1 MIAPD
6 FEVQQGNRTFL
17 DGLWDQRTFRVLVTA
32 IILVVVLAFLRS
44 AHETLTLFLF
54 AILFAYFLEPLVR
67 MLEKPLRGRGKAILI
82 VYTVLI
88 GVLTGVGLI
97 AGPSIGD
104 EARQF
109 TGSLPSLL
117 EKLSSGELIQKFGQA
132 HHLKPTVV
140 AQAQSYLVNHREDIL
155 GYGKVLGAKI
165 AEPFK
170 HIWWVILIP
179 ILSLFFLRQGNEIA
193 TAAVALGRSTTEQDI
208 IKGLLDDV
216 NVMLGSYIRAQIT
229 LASLTLVAYTLV
241 LSLLG
246 APYAFILGP
255 IAGFLEFIPVVG
267 PAIGSVSIIV
277 ISVLAG
283 YSHVL
288 WLFIFLALWRLTQ
301 DYVSAPRIMG
311 RSLEINPLLQIFAV
325 LSGGEIAGVVGA
337 LIAVPVAATLRILAR
352 RLHRRQ
358 EAAGVSGA
366 AVKALGTP

>member
-1 MIAPD
+1 MTTPD
-6 FEVQQGNRTFL
+6 LEVQQGNRTFL
-17 DGLWDQRTFRVLVTA
+17 DGLWDQRTFRVLITA
-32 IILVVVLAFLRS
+32 TVFIVVLAFLRS

-54 AILFAYFLEPLVR
+54 AVLFAYFLEPLVK
-67 MLEKPLRGRGKAILI
+67 MLEKPVRGRGKAILL
-82 VYTVLI
+82 VYVALI
-88 GVLTGVGLI
+88 GILVAVGFI

-104 EARQF
+104 ESRQF

-117 EKLSSGELIQKFGQA
+117 ERLSSGELIQKFGQA

-155 GYGKVLGAKI
+155 GYGKAAGAKI

-170 HIWWVILIP
+170 HIWWLILIP
-179 ILSLFFLRQGNEIA
+179 ILSLFFLRQGNQIA
-193 TAAVALGRSTTEQDI
+193 MAAVALGRSVPERDVIQ
-208 IKGLLDDV
+208 GLLDDV

-229 LASLTLVAYTLV
+229 LAGLTLVAYTLV

-255 IAGFLEFIPVVG
+255 VAGFLEFIPVVG
-267 PAIGSVSIIV
+267 PAIGSISIIV
-277 ISVLAG
+277 LSILAG

-311 RSLEINPLLQIFAV
+311 KSLEINPLLQIFAV

-337 LIAVPVAATLRILAR
+337 LIAVPVAATLRIFAR
-352 RLHRRQ
+352 RLRRKR
-358 EAAGVSGA
+358 EAAKVPGVEI
-366 AVKALGTP
+366 KALDAS